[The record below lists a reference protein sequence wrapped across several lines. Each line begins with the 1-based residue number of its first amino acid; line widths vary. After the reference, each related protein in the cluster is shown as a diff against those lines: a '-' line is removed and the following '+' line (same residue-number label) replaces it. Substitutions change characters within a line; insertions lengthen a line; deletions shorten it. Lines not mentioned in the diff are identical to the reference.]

1 MRFTLQMFIVGLM
14 ASIPLIV
21 LIVTK
26 LPSEATL
33 DHSHNYAPCLIQ
45 RGITVTSLTAGK
57 NETLQSNTTHS
68 LIDAGKIETDVV
80 MFVPSPV
87 DWEERRC
94 SVYTQFEREGWTRD
108 RVSLL
113 FIIGNASGAGLKD
126 SVDTSKIVQYP
137 LALNVI
143 VNCRDYGDEFD
154 NPDDTSGTTC
164 KVYEA
169 LKYIAA
175 NYNAKYVWR
184 GADDSYVN
192 LRYFF
197 SDVVPNIPTTRLY
210 LGSLRRADTVQHDLL
225 LSRQPNLQK
234 LFGIYQFGQ
243 YMYGMGFLLSFDV
256 VDFVASL
263 KIPPHLTWCE
273 DLMVGMWLLPFQITF
288 MDYPGFH
295 EPNFYGQPELGKQ
308 YLLIHRMTPDQWN
321 RIGDDGT
328 LH

>member
-1 MRFTLQMFIVGLM
+1 M

-26 LPSEATL
+26 LPSEASP
-33 DHSHNYAPCLIQ
+33 DHSHNYASCLIQ
-45 RGITVTSLTAGK
+45 RGITVTSLAVGN
-57 NETLQSNTTHS
+57 NETLQNNTTHS

-108 RVSLL
+108 KVSLL
-113 FIIGNASGAGLKD
+113 FIIGNASGAGLED

-210 LGSLRRADTVQHDLL
+210 LGSLRRTDTVQHDLL

-273 DLMVGMWLLPFQITF
+273 DVMVGMWLLPFQITF
-288 MDYPGFH
+288 MDHPGFH
-295 EPNFYGQPELGKQ
+295 EQNLYGQAELGKQ
-308 YLLIHRMTPDQWN
+308 YLLIHRMTRDQWN

>member
-1 MRFTLQMFIVGLM
+1 MKFTLQVLI
-14 ASIPLIV
+14 ASLIIFIPLIAF
-21 LIVTK
+21 ITAI
-26 LPSEATL
+26 LPSEASL
-33 DHSHNYAPCLIQ
+33 DHSHIYAPCLIQ
-45 RGITVTSLTAGK
+45 RGITGTGPTVENNWTFQNNATPPPIYAGK
-57 NETLQSNTTHS
+57 T
-68 LIDAGKIETDVV
+68 ETDVV

-94 SVYTQFEREGWTRD
+94 AVYTQFEREGWARD
-108 RVSLL
+108 KASLL

-126 SVDTSKIVQYP
+126 TVDTSKIVKYP

-197 SDVVPNIPTTRLY
+197 SDVMPNIPATRLY
-210 LGSLRRADTVQHDLL
+210 LGSLRRTDTVQHDLL

-243 YMYGMGFLLSFDV
+243 YMFGMGFLLSFDV

-295 EPNFYGQPELGKQ
+295 EQNMYGKAKPGKQ
-308 YLLIHRMTPDQWN
+308 YLLVHRMTPDQWN